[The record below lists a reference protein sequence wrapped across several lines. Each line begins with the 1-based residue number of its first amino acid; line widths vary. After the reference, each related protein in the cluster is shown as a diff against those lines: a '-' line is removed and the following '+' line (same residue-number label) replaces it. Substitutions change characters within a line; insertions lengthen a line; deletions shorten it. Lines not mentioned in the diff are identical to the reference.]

1 MSLKKINKII
11 GSKEAKI
18 KWSME
23 KLLRNDDS
31 LIFCDKCKNRLGI
44 ITMIHFALG
53 KKKGEPYTVVCKS
66 CNHLNKRVKGDLCKN
81 IDSDWDKYGV

>member
-23 KLLRNDDS
+23 NLLRNDDS
-31 LIFCDKCKNRLGI
+31 TIFCDECKNRLGI
-44 ITMIHFALG
+44 ITMVHFALG
-53 KKKGEPYTVVCKS
+53 KKKGETYTVVCKS
-66 CNHLNKRVKGDLCKN
+66 CNHLNKRVKGNLGKN